1 MCHFE
6 EPCPYWNLAWTKQVT
21 DALSIDICGG
31 EQDNN
36 LALWKHMIDAR
47 VVDVVQPDICY
58 LGGIE
63 RTLRVARMARA
74 AGLPCTP
81 PSANLSLVTLFHL
94 TLMGA
99 LETETGNAACRES
112 GCRDV

>member
-36 LALWKHMIDAR
+36 LALWKHMLDAR

-63 RTLRVARMARA
+63 RTLRVARMARE
-74 AGLPCTP
+74 AGLRSEEHT
-81 PSANLSLVTLFHL
+81 SELQSLTRISYATFCLKQP
-94 TLMGA
+94 
-99 LETETGNAACRES
+99 NAKTT
-112 GCRDV
+112 